1 MARYFSGKN
10 FLEFTN
16 EQAEHFRVTFT
27 NAIIEETLADREWD
41 LRVALVPALRPLS
54 DNNFLNCCCN
64 QAAGDLDSQG
74 AACYIY
80 SNNAVRH
87 ISDNSG
93 RRS

>member
-1 MARYFSGKN
+1 MFIN
-10 FLEFTN
+10 
-16 EQAEHFRVTFT
+16 V
-27 NAIIEETLADREWD
+27 IIEETLADRNWD

-54 DNNFLNCCCN
+54 DNNDLDCCCN
-64 QAAGDLDSQG
+64 QAACNLDSQE

-87 ISDNSG
+87 IADNSG